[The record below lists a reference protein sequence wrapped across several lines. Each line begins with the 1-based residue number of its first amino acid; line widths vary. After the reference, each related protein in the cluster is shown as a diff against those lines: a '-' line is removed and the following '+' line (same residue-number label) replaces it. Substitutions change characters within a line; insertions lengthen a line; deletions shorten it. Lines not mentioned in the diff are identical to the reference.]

1 MLTLDKVYPISNSRL
16 TAFKRS
22 PAHLIHYLTKPKEQ
36 TPAMAFGSAFH
47 CYVLQPE
54 KFDQLYAVAPEVDRR
69 TKDGK
74 IEWEVFNALHKDKTV
89 ISKADFDKIID
100 MSMALYSNS
109 SVGDILKEIVTR
121 EDDRTW
127 INEETNAPMR
137 GIIDGIGQGFMI
149 DLKTCQDADPVK
161 FARDA
166 YNMNYHRQAAIYL
179 DSHPDGKFM
188 DYYII
193 AIEKDAPYG
202 CSVHQLS
209 DELIDAGRKQYID
222 YVIEYQAWVDD
233 GMKEAGYEYWQYS
246 GIYNLQLP
254 AYAKLI

>member
-1 MLTLDKVYPISNSRL
+1 MLTLNDVYPVSNSRL

-22 PAHLIHYLTKPKEQ
+22 PKHLLHYLTRPKDQ
-36 TPAMAFGSAFH
+36 TPAMLFGTAFH
-47 CYVLQPE
+47 CYLLQPE
-54 KFDQLYAVAPEVDRR
+54 KFADLYAVAPELDRR
-69 TKDGK
+69 TKEGK
-74 IEWEVFNALHKDKTV
+74 MEWEVFSALNADKS
-89 ISKADFDKIID
+89 ILGKSDFDKIVD
-100 MSMALYSNS
+100 MFMAIYANPVAS
-109 SVGDILKEIVTR
+109 DILKDLVSKET
-121 EDDRTW
+121 DRNW
-127 INEETNAPMR
+127 INEDTGVPMR

-149 DLKTCQDADPVK
+149 DLKTCADADPYK

-202 CSVHQLS
+202 CSVHELS

-222 YVIEYQAWVDD
+222 MLIEYQAWVEA
-233 GMKEAGYEYWQYS
+233 GMPEAGYEYWHYS
-246 GIYNLQLP
+246 GVHQMDLP
-254 AYAKLI
+254 NYAKLA